1 VGRSLSR
8 AAAIFAVLATA
19 LLAAA
24 PTATAAPPW
33 QAADGIRAD
42 LAEAQ
47 TQLLFGERTGG
58 SVDAAEAQLRGPLR
72 SGLAR
77 HAPDE
82 LAEIEAS
89 LGAARGA
96 AARLDEAELAAARG
110 RILSALRRGAFTVTV
125 AAARR
130 GDASAAR
137 DWLQIR
143 EFRQATRF
151 TRPGVDATAAVDA
164 LAAGAIGAG
173 EAVVQIEKDLLDAF
187 QARLTDNLDE
197 ASRAAQRGFG
207 GRFAETAALARGYWL
222 ALAPEYGE
230 QQGAAGRRATT
241 RDFNRLAA
249 AAAGGGRAGF
259 ESAGKRVDADLEG
272 FKAAPLTEDEQ
283 VNRAAQLTRFLDL
296 VPKEFDKGTADG
308 RVTTPLEVQ
317 EAVAFM
323 DGVETAFADLEP
335 ALLDRDAAAV
345 AEIKDA
351 FAQLRTDVDAAQQ
364 GEAVAPQETLEA
376 ARDRATETLEQT
388 VPREWTEP
396 GEEADYEL
404 VDISLDQLEAAAGA
418 GQYSAAEQA
427 RLAAYGF
434 FEFGPELKLRAF
446 DPQLALKI
454 EGLIWYGADGKPGL
468 ATLVADKAPLAEI
481 RETRLDLDEELADA
495 RALTGDGASATTV
508 IVNSALIVFREGLE
522 AILILAAITAS
533 MIGPRAPLRRPV
545 QRGALLALPA
555 SGLMFLAAV
564 LLLDSLS
571 KYGERLEA
579 TVGVVAIGVLLLV
592 MNWFFHRVYWTEW
605 IKGHR
610 DRGKALTGAVLTTG
624 AGVATIAGLYTLG
637 FTSVFREGF
646 ETVLFLQAL
655 QLSSG
660 TGIVLAGVTL
670 GLVFTAVVGAITF
683 ALERRLPYKKMLVA
697 TGVLIA
703 LVLVVLVGNTARTMQ
718 GVGWLS
724 IHPLGIEFP
733 LWLGTW
739 LGIYPTVETLAAQAL
754 ALCFVIG
761 SYFAAEW
768 MRKRDLRRAVAGVEQ
783 ALSIGSDDDAFA
795 TATNGAGGEQG
806 DPGRRPRPRTLAR
819 AGPARATE
827 DEQPRPRPVGVLG
840 PDAER
845 R

>member
-1 VGRSLSR
+1 MDR
-8 AAAIFAVLATA
+8 AAAILAVLVAA

-24 PTATAAPPW
+24 PAGAEPPW
-33 QAADGIRAD
+33 QAADAIRAD
-42 LAEAQ
+42 LFEAQ
-47 TQLLFGERTGG
+47 TKLLFGERTGD
-58 SVDAAEAQLRGPLR
+58 SVNAAEARLAGPLR
-72 SGLAR
+72 TGLAR
-77 HAPDE
+77 EADQE
-82 LAEIEAS
+82 LGEIEAS
-89 LGAARGA
+89 LA
-96 AARLDEAELAAARG
+96 AARRAAAQLDEASLAAERG
-110 RILSALRRGAFTVTV
+110 RVVAALRRGAFAVAV
-125 AAARR
+125 AAAQR
-130 GDASAAR
+130 GEAAEAR
-137 DWLQIR
+137 TWLQIR
-143 EFRQATRF
+143 DFRQATRF
-151 TRPGVDATAAVDA
+151 TRPGVDATTA
-164 LAAGAIGAG
+164 LDELSTQEITSA

-187 QARLTDNLDE
+187 QARLASNLDE
-197 ASRAAQRGFG
+197 AAQAAERGFD
-207 GRFAETAALARGYWL
+207 GRLAETAAIARGYWL
-222 ALAPEYGE
+222 ALAPEYEE
-230 QQGAAGRRATT
+230 QRSAAERHSTSA
-241 RDFNRLAA
+241 DFDRLAA
-249 AAAGGGRAGF
+249 ASTAGNHAAF
-259 ESAGKRVDADLEG
+259 ESARRGVEADLAA
-272 FKAAPLTEDEQ
+272 FTAAPLTEDEQ

-296 VPKEFDKGTADG
+296 VPKEFDKGTSDG
-308 RVTTPLEVQ
+308 RVTIPFEIQ

-345 AEIKDA
+345 NEIQAA
-351 FAQLRTDVDAAQQ
+351 FALLREDVDAAQQ
-364 GEAVAPQETLEA
+364 GGAVAPQEELDA
-376 ARDRATETLEQT
+376 ARDTATETLERIA
-388 VPREWTEP
+388 PHEWTEP

-454 EGLIWYGADGKPGL
+454 EGLIWYGADGRPGL
-468 ATLVADKAPLAEI
+468 ASLVADTAPVPDI

-533 MIGPRAPLRRPV
+533 MIGPRAPLRRPIY
-545 QRGALLALPA
+545 RGALLALPA
-555 SGLMFLAAV
+555 SVIMFLLAL

-571 KYGERLEA
+571 KYGEKLEA
-579 TVGVVAIGVLLLV
+579 AVGVLAIGVLLLV

-610 DRGKALTGAVLTTG
+610 DRGKALTGAALATG
-624 AGVATIAGLYTLG
+624 AGAATVAGLYVLG

-660 TGIVLAGVTL
+660 TGVVLAGVSL
-670 GLVFTAVVGAITF
+670 GLAITAVVGAITF
-683 ALERRLPYKKMLVA
+683 ALERKLPYKKMLVA
-697 TGVLIA
+697 TGMLIA

-718 GVGWLS
+718 GVGWLP
-724 IHPLGIEFP
+724 IHPLDIEFP

-739 LGIYPTVETLAAQAL
+739 LGVYPTVETLVAQAL

-768 MRKRDLRRAVAGVEQ
+768 MRKRELRRAIAANVGSGD
-783 ALSIGSDDDAFA
+783 ALPAEA
-795 TATNGAGGEQG
+795 NGAPGEQRN
-806 DPGRRPRPRTLAR
+806 PGRRPRTIPLAR
-819 AGPARATE
+819 PGTAREAE
-827 DEQPRPRPVGVLG
+827 DEQSRPRPVGVLG
-840 PDAER
+840 QDGKR
-845 R
+845 S